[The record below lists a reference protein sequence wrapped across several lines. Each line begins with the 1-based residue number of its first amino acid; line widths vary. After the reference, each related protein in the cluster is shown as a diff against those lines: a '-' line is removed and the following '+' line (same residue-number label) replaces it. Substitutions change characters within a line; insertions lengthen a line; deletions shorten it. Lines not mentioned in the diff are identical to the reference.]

1 MMYCT
6 AVLTHN
12 VSRGA
17 PACYFLSLPQPRCVW
32 CVHVIIAHARFL
44 QSRHSPS
51 PRHYRISLPFRSVPR
66 AATRL
71 SRLERRRV
79 ERRKGE
85 FSRATRLYTPRQH
98 QCTYAC
104 TEFFSRWQRN
114 SIAVLP
120 SAVKPKILRWRF
132 RDCHCELSCVILS
145 EGRAGKRFVALR
157 ESHKVQT
164 QTPPSMFGCGE
175 VNE

>member
-1 MMYCT
+1 MC
-6 AVLTHN
+6 ARVLL
-12 VSRGA
+12 SEPPA
-17 PACYFLSLPQPRCVW
+17 PALCMVCTRNNRTCAVPSIKAFTFATPLPYL
-32 CVHVIIAHARFL
+32 A
-44 QSRHSPS
+44 
-51 PRHYRISLPFRSVPR
+51 SVPFLEP
-66 AATRL
+66 RL
-71 SRLERRRV
+71 DSSAGETKGRV
-79 ERRKGE
+79 QP
-85 FSRATRLYTPRQH
+85 SYSTVY

-104 TEFFSRWQRN
+104 TDFFSRWQRN